1 MLYNFFGLYNLYWW
15 LMESSD
21 VLRFFIIEIIEFDC
35 ILQLFVEQVVCI
47 REMMVIIFSLMMS
60 LIVDESDFFVY
71 LVG

>member
-21 VLRFFIIEIIEFDC
+21 VLCFFIIEIIEFDC